1 MNAFLEKI
9 GANTKPVS
17 ITRLGKGDSN
27 KTRPLKIKF
36 ANEDVKEN
44 VMAKLSNLKQAEDRF
59 KKVCVTDD
67 YTLEERQEIRSWV
80 GEAKVKNRNENGNYI
95 WKARG
100 SPKNGM
106 RLVKFAKQ

>member
-1 MNAFLEKI
+1 MHGVTEVANGAEEENDDNFVIAFLEKI

-44 VMAKLSNLKQAEDRF
+44 VMAKLSNLKQAEF
-59 KKVCVTDD
+59 
-67 YTLEERQEIRSWV
+67 
-80 GEAKVKNRNENGNYI
+80 
-95 WKARG
+95 
-100 SPKNGM
+100 
-106 RLVKFAKQ
+106 